1 MLNVPCFLGC
11 GKQLDVRIDKN
22 GKRYV
27 VCNGCGMQMF
37 IRRQQGIENLAE
49 LIKALRGR
57 DLPFR
62 NHARMLYEIQATLAE
77 IRGIKEEM
85 KTLDGIF
92 NIFTKDKDKQ
102 RTRKLLRL
110 RIERLFVHLDQIAR
124 S

>member
-1 MLNVPCFLGC
+1 MPNVPCSLC

-37 IRRQQGIENLAE
+37 IRRQQGIENLAD

-62 NHARMLYEIQATLAE
+62 HHARMLYEIQAVLAE
-77 IRGIKEEM
+77 IRGIKEEL
-85 KTLDGIF
+85 KSLDSMF
-92 NIFTKDKDKQ
+92 NLFSKDKDKQ
-102 RTRKLLRL
+102 RTRKLLRK
-110 RIERLFVHLDQIAR
+110 RIDRLFMQLEQIAR